1 MMNDDMALVRE
12 YATRN
17 SEVAFATLVS
27 LHVGLV
33 HSAALRQMGD
43 PHVAEEITQTVFIL
57 LARKAGSLDTK
68 TILPGWLYRTANYV
82 SAAALKMQRRRA
94 QREQEAYMQSLLQ
107 DVQTDSSW
115 EQLAPLLDGAMAQLR
130 GSDRDALVLRYFQNK
145 HFKEVGDALGVEEC
159 TARKRVER
167 ALEKLRTLLA
177 KRGIALTV
185 TIIAGAVSAN
195 SVRAVPVAV
204 ANSVTAVAVAKGA
217 TASGSTLILIKG
229 ALKIMAWTKAKIAGA
244 VVVGVLLATGAT
256 TAIVF
261 RHEIGYRFAL
271 AGGRRAV
278 ANHVAEPLDLTGH
291 YGSSASVFNSGPEY
305 WGTVPSGF
313 QVFDHVPL
321 QIGGLL
327 CLWGER
333 NAAGG
338 AKFPEQVVG
347 IPVNR
352 KFEAL
357 YIYQTAF
364 FPSSENTPVYEVVWR
379 YEDGSSATNQLRYG
393 SDIIELAGNPTRRAS
408 RVTGP
413 NNKTANDPTGP
424 NSSLAWMGGTRTQ
437 GQNRPMRFCLTAIA
451 NPQPA
456 VEVTSIDLYSCK
468 SESAP
473 CILAM
478 TTGRAALM
486 K

>member
-1 MMNDDMALVRE
+1 MSDDMALVRE
-12 YATRN
+12 YAKRN
-17 SEVAFATLVS
+17 SEEAFATLVS
-27 LHVGLV
+27 RHVGLV
-33 HSAALRQMGD
+33 HSAALRQVGD

-57 LARKAGSLDTK
+57 LARKAGALDAK

-107 DVQTDSSW
+107 EVQTDPSW
-115 EQLAPLLDGAMAQLR
+115 ERLAPLLDGAMAQLR
-130 GSDRDALVLRYFQNK
+130 GCDRDALVLRYFQNK
-145 HFKEVGDALGVEEC
+145 HFKAVADALGVEEF

-185 TIIAGAVSAN
+185 TIIAGALSAN

-229 ALKIMAWTKAKIAGA
+229 ALKIMAWTKAKMA
-244 VVVGVLLATGAT
+244 VAVAAGVLLATGTT

-261 RHEIGYRFAL
+261 RHEIAYQFAL
-271 AGGRRAV
+271 AGGRRAI
-278 ANHVAEPLDLTGH
+278 ANHVAEPLDLTGN
-291 YGSSASVFNSGPEY
+291 YGQSASVFDSGPEY

-321 QIGGLL
+321 QIEGLL
-327 CLWGER
+327 YLWGAR

-338 AKFPEQVVG
+338 ATFPEQVVG

-352 KFEAL
+352 KFESL
-357 YIYQTAF
+357 YIYQTAL
-364 FPSSENTPVYEVVWR
+364 FPSSDNTPVYEVVWQ
-379 YEDGSSATNQLRYG
+379 YEDGSSATNQVRYG
-393 SDIIELAGNPTRRAS
+393 SDILELAGNPGERAS

-413 NNKTANDPTGP
+413 DNKTANDPTGL
-424 NSSLAWMGGTRTQ
+424 NSRLAWMGGTRTQ

-456 VEVTSIDLYSCK
+456 LEVTSIDLYSCK

-478 TTGRAALM
+478 TTGRAGLM

>member
-1 MMNDDMALVRE
+1 MNDDMALVRE
-12 YATRN
+12 YATRD
-17 SEVAFATLVS
+17 SEEAFATLVS
-27 LHVGLV
+27 RHVGLV
-33 HSAALRQMGD
+33 HSAALRQVRD
-43 PHVAEEITQTVFIL
+43 PHAAEEITQTVFIL
-57 LARKAGSLDTK
+57 LARKAGSLDAK

-107 DVQTDSSW
+107 EGQTDSSW

-145 HFKEVGDALGVEEC
+145 HFKEVGNALGVEEC

-167 ALEKLRTLLA
+167 ALEKLRALLA

-185 TIIAGAVSAN
+185 TIIAGALSAN
-195 SVRAVPVAV
+195 SVRAAPVAV

-229 ALKIMAWTKAKIAGA
+229 ALKIMAWTKAKMAAA
-244 VVVGVLLATGAT
+244 VVVGVLLATGGT
-256 TAIVF
+256 TTIVY

-271 AGGRRAV
+271 AGGRRTI
-278 ANHVAEPLDLTGH
+278 ANHVAEPLDLTGN
-291 YGSSASVFNSGPEY
+291 YGSPASVFKSGREW

-321 QIGGLL
+321 QIEGLL

-338 AKFPEQVVG
+338 ANFPEQALG

-357 YIYQTAF
+357 YIYQTTL
-364 FPSSENTPVYEVVWR
+364 FPSADNTPVYEVVWR

-393 SDIIELAGNPTRRAS
+393 SDILEVGGNPSERAS
-408 RVTGP
+408 RVSGP
-413 NNKTANDPTGP
+413 DHKTANDPTGP
-424 NSSLAWMGGTRTQ
+424 NSRLAWMGGTRTQ
-437 GQNRPMRFCLTAIA
+437 GENRPMRFCLTAIA
-451 NPQPA
+451 NPQPTEQVA
-456 VEVTSIDLYSCK
+456 SIDLYSCK

-478 TTGRAALM
+478 TTGQTGLM